1 MKVKALIQFKDLKEQ
16 EMREIG
22 DVFEVDQDR
31 YDFIVKNAGPIIE
44 IVEDNSQE
52 NDNLTVSEIKAL
64 LDEKEIEYPKS
75 AKKEDLL
82 KLLNGE
88 EA

>member
-64 LDEKEIEYPKS
+64 LDEKGIEYPKS